1 MINIFNH
8 ISSTA
13 TRMLVM
19 GCCTFLLLSL
29 SANAQTAEINQNI
42 ALAKQYYKESKYL
55 QALDI
60 LDEIEG
66 ATKRN
71 DLYEIR
77 FNCYV
82 ALGKFKNAEKLA
94 RNSIQRRPLGFFQAY
109 ADLFTVYA
117 KTENKKAQQ
126 KFMSDLDQRIERN
139 PGLAYNVSRVFQ
151 ERGYP
156 GEALHLLLKA
166 EEVNPRMNFAYQ
178 KALLYGELGQIK
190 NMFATY
196 VEMVER
202 SPNYLSTV
210 KTLLS
215 RALSGDIAPENLNYL
230 KQLLIEKI
238 QKTGNRNFQDLLIHV
253 FIQEKNFRGAFTQL
267 QALHKRSNGDQGGLF
282 RLGKIALNNEEYQVA
297 REIFT
302 YILKSDNDSPYQ
314 QEARLQNLVAR
325 RLQLEQKPTVS
336 AATWQKLANQYAQL
350 QKQLQRAPEQYVQLT
365 IQWAHLEAFKLNNID
380 TAKQLLHRLL
390 NSGMSIYNPEL
401 LAQAKVKLG
410 DVLLYS
416 GKRWDAL
423 SFYSQVEK
431 DFERSPLGQE
441 AKFKKGL
448 AAYYVGEF
456 EWAQNIFNALKTSTS
471 KLIANDAMRYS
482 LLITDNAALDSN
494 YEAMRMYARAD
505 LMHFQGKRDS
515 ALTVLSQME
524 IAFVGHNIQDEV
536 LLLKGDILQEQQQY
550 QKAAKAWEA
559 LLNKHSSD
567 ILADDAL
574 HRLALLYE
582 NALNNETQASQYYER
597 IFTRHPDSFF
607 ANEARKRFRELR
619 GELVN

>member
-1 MINIFNH
+1 MNNILKYFSVWCPRLWGG
-8 ISSTA
+8 I
-13 TRMLVM
+13 
-19 GCCTFLLLSL
+19 LLLFLGL

-42 ALAKQYYKESKYL
+42 ALAKQYYKESEYV
-55 QALDI
+55 QALEI
-60 LDEIEG
+60 LDDIEG
-66 ATKRN
+66 TYERN
-71 DLYEIR
+71 DLYNIR
-77 FNCYV
+77 FNCYM
-82 ALGKFKNAEKLA
+82 ALGEFKKAEKLA
-94 RNSIQRRPLGFFQAY
+94 SNSIKRRPLGFFKAY
-109 ADLFTVYA
+109 ADLYKVHA
-117 KTENKKAQQ
+117 KTEDQSAQR
-126 KFMSDLDQRIERN
+126 KFMNQLDERIERN

-156 GEALHLLLKA
+156 GEALRLLLKA
-166 EEVNPRMNFAYQ
+166 EKVNPRMNFAYQ

-215 RALSGDIAPENLNYL
+215 RALNGEIATENLDYL

-267 QALHKRSNGDQGGLF
+267 QALDRRSNGDKSGLF

-297 REIFT
+297 RDIFN
-302 YILKSDNDSPYQ
+302 YIIKNGKDSPYL
-314 QEARLQNLVAR
+314 QEAYLQELEAQ
-325 RLQLEQKPTVS
+325 RLQLEQNPEVS
-336 AATWQKLANQYAQL
+336 TATWQKLAGEYAGL
-350 QKQLQRAPEQYVQLT
+350 RKRLQRAPEQAVQLT
-365 IQWAHLEAFKLNNID
+365 IQWAHLEAFKLNRAD
-380 TAKQLLHRLL
+380 TAIERLRKLL
-390 NSGMSIYNPEL
+390 NSGTGRYNPEL
-401 LAQAKVKLG
+401 LAKAKVKLG
-410 DVLLYS
+410 DILLYH

-423 SFYSQVEK
+423 SYYSQVEK
-431 DFERSPLGQE
+431 DFERSPLGQK
-441 AKFKKGL
+441 AKFNKGL

-456 EWAQNIFNALKTSTS
+456 EWAQNMFNALKTSTS

-482 LLITDNAALDSN
+482 LLISDNAALDSN
-494 YEAMRMYARAD
+494 YEAMRMYAKAD

-536 LLLKGDILQEQQQY
+536 LLLKGAIFQEQHQY
-550 QKAAKAWEA
+550 QKAAQAWEA
-559 LLNKHSSD
+559 LLAEHSSD

-582 NALNNETQASQYYER
+582 NFLSDNSKASQYYER
-597 IFTRHPDSFF
+597 IFTQHPDSFF
-607 ANEARKRFRELR
+607 ASEARQRFRELR